1 MTIHSKED
9 LKKVI
14 AYERMIWTTRMYPHG
29 APKHIFSPTLLFMRA
44 LRTIEYYDGLP
55 KGKKISVRYLYFK
68 IVYKFLSQIK
78 NVMILP
84 HVFEEGLLI
93 AHLQNIVVSSRVH
106 VGKCA
111 CVFQNTTIGIKLG
124 FDDRGKCP
132 QLGEGVTICTG
143 ACLFGD
149 IQIGDGITIG
159 ANSVVTKS
167 FSEPN
172 VVIGGI
178 PAKII
183 SRKPGWSMLSFV
195 EEIKKNS
202 KDL

>member
-1 MTIHSKED
+1 MTISCKED
-9 LKKVI
+9 LKKII
-14 AYERMIWTTRMYPHG
+14 AYERAIWTRRMYPHG
-29 APKHIFSPTLLFMRA
+29 APKHISSPTLLFMQA
-44 LRTIEYYDGLP
+44 LRTIEYYDQLP
-55 KGKKISVRYLYFK
+55 KKKKISVRYLYCK

-78 NVMILP
+78 NVMIPP

-143 ACLFGD
+143 RVC
-149 IQIGDGITIG
+149 
-159 ANSVVTKS
+159 SVTFKS
-167 FSEPN
+167 AM
-172 VVIGGI
+172 GLQLGQM
-178 PAKII
+178 
-183 SRKPGWSMLSFV
+183 R
-195 EEIKKNS
+195 
-202 KDL
+202 